1 MSDVKPR
8 RPRQPKAGQPPAP
21 AAARLPDRLPDR
33 MPDRPGRWKLFAR
46 HGRHYARRALA
57 GAVLLG
63 ALFATGL
70 VLHAIG
76 QGDSIRERLGD
87 ATGRFGLTVE
97 TIQFVGNR
105 KTPEPLLR
113 AALGVSRG
121 DPILGFSVRDA
132 RQRLETITWV
142 KSATVERRL
151 PGLVVVQIEE
161 RAPFA
166 LWQLDGKF
174 TLVDRDGR
182 LVTDS
187 EVAKFVD
194 QVPLIVGPG
203 APQAAAVLMD
213 FLAVQPDIL
222 ARMKAAV
229 RIGERRWNLRMNNGA
244 DILLPEGAEA
254 PALARLAELQA
265 AHQLLDRPLQAV
277 DLRLPD
283 RLVIRP
289 VPERPPATRKPT

>member
-8 RPRQPKAGQPPAP
+8 RPRQPRAPSANVPIAPPPSA
-21 AAARLPDRLPDR
+21 R
-33 MPDRPGRWKLFAR
+33 MPDRPGRWKLMAR
-46 HGRHYARRALA
+46 HGRYYVRRALA
-57 GAVLLG
+57 GAVLAG
-63 ALFATGL
+63 AVVAAGL

-76 QGDSIRERLGD
+76 QGESIRERLGD

-97 TIQFVGNR
+97 TIQFIGNR

-113 AALGVSRG
+113 AALGVNRG

-151 PGLVVVQIEE
+151 PGIVIVQIEE

-166 LWQLDGKF
+166 VWQSDGKF
-174 TLVDRDGR
+174 TLVDRDGK

-187 EVAKFVD
+187 EVATFVD
-194 QVPLIVGPG
+194 QVPLIVGPK
-203 APQAAAVLMD
+203 APEAAAALMD
-213 FLAVQPDIL
+213 MLAAQPEIL
-222 ARMKAAV
+222 SRLKAAV
-229 RIGERRWNLRMNNGA
+229 RIGERRWNLRMSNGA
-244 DILLPEGAEA
+244 DILLPEGAE
-254 PALARLAELQA
+254 PQALARLAELQS

-289 VPERPPATRKPT
+289 VPERQPATRKPT